1 MRRFSIEK
9 IFFAVAFLLFCLLK
23 VPVILCEENGAF
35 STVTGP
41 CRLQF
46 PIDHGPHPGYR
57 TEWWYYT
64 GNVQSETKDNYGF
77 QLTFF
82 RTQIVPPEAEKNW
95 PEPSSAWR
103 TKQLYLAHAALSDL
117 TSKRHLYSEKVA
129 REFPGIAGAFQNN
142 NNTNVKI
149 ENWLLEL
156 TPAMHRLIAATDDF
170 SFNLTLI
177 PLKPPVLHGKNGYS
191 RKGKSPESASC
202 YYSFTRLETL
212 GEINLNGK
220 TFSVTGLSWMDHEF
234 SSAPLESD
242 LAGWDWF
249 SLQLSDGTELM
260 VYLLRRKD
268 GALSGVSS
276 GTFVD
281 ISGKVIHLPF
291 NSFKV
296 DELETWKSVRSGACY
311 PSRWRLRVFSL
322 SLDLTIVPNLA
333 DQEMRT
339 SESTGVTYWEGSISF
354 HGNSKGKPVKGQG
367 YVELTG
373 YEKPFDAPL

>member
-191 RKGKSPESASC
+191 RKGKFPESASC

>member
-129 REFPGIAGAFQNN
+129 REFPGIAGAFQNH

-149 ENWLLEL
+149 GNWLLEL
-156 TPAMHRLIAATDDF
+156 APAMHRLIAATDDF

-296 DELETWKSVRSGACY
+296 DGLETWKSVRSGACY